1 MAQVII
7 EVNERSYTMQC
18 GVGQEEHVRRLARMV
33 DLEVAKL
40 RESAGPVGDIRL
52 LLMAALVL
60 ADRIVELNEKLET
73 VQEELARA
81 RADDSDKMAA
91 AILQSVES
99 ATRRLE
105 RLTGDAG
112 DQATP
117 RKPSGGS

>member
-18 GVGQEEHVRRLARMV
+18 GAGQEEHVRRLARMV

-40 RESAGPVGDIRL
+40 RESAGAVGDIRL

-81 RADDSDKMAA
+81 RADDSGKMAA

-105 RLTGDAG
+105 RLTGDTG
-112 DQATP
+112 GQATA
-117 RKPSGGS
+117 RKPSSGS